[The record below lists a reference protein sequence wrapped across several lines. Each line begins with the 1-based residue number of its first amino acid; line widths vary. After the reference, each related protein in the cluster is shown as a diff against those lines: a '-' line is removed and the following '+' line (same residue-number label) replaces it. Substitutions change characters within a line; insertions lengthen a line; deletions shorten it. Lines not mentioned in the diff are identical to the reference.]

1 MIYSVR
7 QTTIKHGDAN
17 FHILLYII
25 CITSFLIAYFGKNYL
40 IIFLSSSALHFCIE
54 SLLTLTGIRK
64 GRTFLFGKQLPRV
77 GEISLRSLVEGP
89 AFCVPAYFMADQ
101 IKLGNFATIALLGGI
116 IVGLASLYSALSDN
130 YFVKKHVNT
139 DKIITSRRAMS
150 KPKAFMTLLLINSFF
165 LFLIVRLPNVAF
177 QHATLYLV
185 SYACFVLLFY
195 FINYNLGVRYIE
207 TYDSKKDEYT
217 KPSLFYQVFGLFY
230 DSVFEMTLFISPAY
244 LIPYYLGL
252 FN

>member
-7 QTTIKHGDAN
+7 QTTTKHGDAN

-25 CITSFLIAYFGKNYL
+25 VITSLLVWYFGKNYL
-40 IIFLSSSALHFCIE
+40 IIFLSSGAVHFIIE
-54 SLLTLTGIRK
+54 SLLTITGIRK
-64 GRTFLFGKQLPRV
+64 GRTFLFGKQLPRLA
-77 GEISLRSLVEGP
+77 EISLRSLVEGP
-89 AFCVPAYFMADQ
+89 AFCVPAYFIADQ
-101 IKLGNFATIALLGGI
+101 IKNGNLVIIAIFGAI

-130 YFVKKHVNT
+130 YFVKKHMNT

-150 KPKAFMTLLLINSFF
+150 KPKAFITLLVINSFF
-165 LFLIVRLPNVAF
+165 LFLIFRLPNVAF
-177 QHATLYLV
+177 EHATMYLV

-207 TYDSKKDEYT
+207 MYDSKKDEYF
-217 KPSLFYQVFGLFY
+217 KPGVFYQAVGLFY

>member
-25 CITSFLIAYFGKNYL
+25 FITSLLVFYFGKNYL
-40 IIFLSSSALHFCIE
+40 IIFLSSGAVHFIIE
-54 SLLTLTGIRK
+54 SLLTITGIRK
-64 GRTFLFGKQLPRV
+64 GRTFLFGKQLPRLA
-77 GEISLRSLVEGP
+77 EISLRSLVEGP
-89 AFCVPAYFMADQ
+89 AFCVPAYFIADQ
-101 IKLGNFATIALLGGI
+101 FKNGNFATITLLGGI

-130 YFVKKHVNT
+130 YYVKKYIST

-150 KPKAFMTLLLINSFF
+150 KPKAFIALVLINSFF
-165 LFLIVRLPNVAF
+165 LFLITQLPNVAF
-177 QHATLYLV
+177 HHGTIYLI

-207 TYDSKKDEYT
+207 MYDSKKDEYR
-217 KPSLFYQVFGLFY
+217 KPGVFYQAVGLFY

>member
-1 MIYSVR
+1 MIFSVR
-7 QTTIKHGDAN
+7 QTTVKHGDAN

-25 CITSFLIAYFGKNYL
+25 CITSLLIAFFGKNYL
-40 IIFLSSSALHFCIE
+40 IIFLTSSGLHVCIE
-54 SLLTLTGIRK
+54 SLLTITGIRK

-77 GEISLRSLVEGP
+77 GEITLRSLVEGP

-101 IKLGNFATIALLGGI
+101 FKNGSFATITLLGGI

-130 YFVKKHVNT
+130 YFVKKHINT

-150 KPKAFMTLLLINSFF
+150 KPKAFFTLLAINSFF
-165 LFLIVRLPNVAF
+165 LFLIFRLPNVAF
-177 QHATLYLV
+177 EHATMYLV

-207 TYDSKKDEYT
+207 MYDSKKDEYS
-217 KPSLFYQVFGLFY
+217 KPGVFYQAVGLFY